1 MKTMYTSWKKKAGA
15 DRTKKEESIWHDD
28 EINVQNGYMKVN
40 RIQNMFVILKKK
52 RHFVQKAMCFIQ
64 KDDGDIIH
72 DSKFPRKLRPFMRI
86 CMHHVRITL
95 YIVIL
100 II

>member
-1 MKTMYTSWKKKAGA
+1 MIELRKKKADGRIVRSRA
-15 DRTKKEESIWHDD
+15 KWIYDYEGE
-28 EINVQNGYMKVN
+28 QNSTYFRN
-40 RIQNMFVILKKK
+40 FDS
-52 RHFVQKAMCFIQ
+52 VQKAMCFIQ